1 MRSNR
6 WTASTTA
13 LRKAQVRKKL
23 LLGNSSAGLRYNVKL
38 LYITQSPSPIAK
50 NLSVVPSLAWHL
62 AGILP
67 SKAREGGGK
76 GENWPMNMHGDMMGN
91 REGGGDS
98 WRQTRCQSSRPR
110 TLRGECG
117 LPQTSQPFS
126 KHLRSTSLAE
136 DELVMGRRVGMRGKI
151 CAPLRRDLS
160 SSLQPAAF
168 SKRTYPFPQMESR
181 VFLSPPDPARE
192 GLTLSLRKLGR

>member
-91 REGGGDS
+91 REGGGWQLKTDQVPVFKATHPERGMWIAPNISAILKTPTQHLTGWRRTGHGEES
-98 WRQTRCQSSRPR
+98 WDEGKNLC
-110 TLRGECG
+110 
-117 LPQTSQPFS
+117 PFAQGS
-126 KHLRSTSLAE
+126 
-136 DELVMGRRVGMRGKI
+136 
-151 CAPLRRDLS
+151 
-160 SSLQPAAF
+160 
-168 SKRTYPFPQMESR
+168 
-181 VFLSPPDPARE
+181 
-192 GLTLSLRKLGR
+192 